1 MNNFLNARKNK
12 KYTQQA
18 VADILQISRQAY
30 STYEIGTRSP
40 DPETLIKLSKIFDCT
55 VDYLLGIEAAP
66 TEEKSATASVTTIKV
81 FEKIPVNIEDIDA
94 IPYAIDKMVISQE
107 MAEDGNKYLG
117 LLVQDNAMFSEYYD
131 GDIVIAKLGADMQN
145 GDDVVVSV
153 GNSNAKIRRIQK
165 MSGGI
170 RLKTLNPA
178 YESEYFSNEDI
189 ERLPVSIIGTIVEMR
204 RIKK

>member
-117 LLVQDNAMFSEYYD
+117 LLVQDDAMFSEYYD
-131 GDIVIAKLGADMQN
+131 GDIVIVKPGNDMQN

-189 ERLPVSIIGTIVEMR
+189 EKLPVSIIGTIVEMR

>member
-55 VDYLLGIEAAP
+55 VDYLLGIEVAP

-117 LLVQDNAMFSEYYD
+117 LLVQDDAMFSEYYD

-189 ERLPVSIIGTIVEMR
+189 EKLPVSIIGTIVEMR